1 MAEAKK
7 AGAKGTRSTRSAQK
21 ADLVEMASAAV
32 EATTDS
38 IADAKPASQAV
49 VMQAPVSGGALF
61 STVREQGDAFRQA
74 VKEAVS
80 VSAQGALEV
89 NEKIIDALQ
98 SQSHAA
104 LDLWRTAI
112 TATDLPQAFRTQTSA
127 TREAY
132 ESASAQWKDIAET
145 TARWMTRSVEP
156 LQSALR
162 RQGH

>member
-38 IADAKPASQAV
+38 IADAKPVSQAV
-49 VMQAPVSGGALF
+49 VMQAPLSGGALF

>member
-49 VMQAPVSGGALF
+49 VLQAPVSGGALF

-89 NEKIIDALQ
+89 NDKIIDALQ